1 MAEQPEEENSVASAD
16 VHICIF
22 PHLEEFLVIDVR
34 DQAQPSVRVVSTG
47 DFATP
52 GYISEIEEDFAKLI
66 RAEGPPFMNL
76 MLLPARLQAL
86 LQQRGLARLMGLFGS
101 SEDDPDRP
109 RMSLFLAAGP
119 VLNMDESDLAAAMD
133 GFFDDKLASSFVAQ
147 CTAEF
152 KRLLVEEKAQISKK
166 ERDELRRAVLG
177 ESDQFMTLWQDQPG
191 EGFSSS

>member
-1 MAEQPEEENSVASAD
+1 
-16 VHICIF
+16 
-22 PHLEEFLVIDVR
+22 
-34 DQAQPSVRVVSTG
+34 
-47 DFATP
+47 
-52 GYISEIEEDFAKLI
+52 
-66 RAEGPPFMNL
+66 
-76 MLLPARLQAL
+76 
-86 LQQRGLARLMGLFGS
+86 
-101 SEDDPDRP
+101 
-109 RMSLFLAAGP
+109 MSLFLAAGP